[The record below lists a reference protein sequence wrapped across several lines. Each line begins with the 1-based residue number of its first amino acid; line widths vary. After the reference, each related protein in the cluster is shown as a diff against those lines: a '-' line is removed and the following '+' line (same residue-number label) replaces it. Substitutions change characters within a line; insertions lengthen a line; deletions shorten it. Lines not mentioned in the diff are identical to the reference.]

1 MARTRQKSKQRKA
14 KRLEEERK
22 AAGRTEGPQQ
32 AERPRRT
39 SESAP
44 PAAPMPALAEVE
56 EARQEAAVE
65 VDEAREEAVAEVEE
79 AREEAALEAQE
90 ATRAA
95 EVATAPEV
103 APVPTPEPPA
113 RKLRRRE
120 RREAEVK
127 EVKEPRRGKPAAR
140 PAKPAPRAAKAAKK
154 SERRSRG
161 RVVTF
166 LVQVWAELRRV
177 QWPDR
182 TQVTQATA
190 VVVVFCFIAGG
201 YLAIWDWVFGELIK
215 VIL

>member
-14 KRLEEERK
+14 KRLEQERK
-22 AAGRTEGPQQ
+22 AAGRPEPPQRTERVQ
-32 AERPRRT
+32 RPIDT
-39 SESAP
+39 AAAP
-44 PAAPMPALAEVE
+44 PAPALAEIE
-56 EARQEAAVE
+56 EARQEAAAEVVE
-65 VDEAREEAVAEVEE
+65 AGEQAASEVEE
-79 AREEAALEAQE
+79 ARQEAALEAQE

-95 EVATAPEV
+95 EVATAPEA

-113 RKLRRRE
+113 RKLRRRD

-127 EVKEPRRGKPAAR
+127 EQRRAKPPAR
-140 PAKPAPRAAKAAKK
+140 PAKPTPKAPKK
-154 SERRSRG
+154 REPRSRS

-182 TQVTQATA
+182 TQVTQATT
-190 VVVVFCFIAGG
+190 VVVVFCFIAGA
-201 YLAIWDWVFGELIK
+201 YLATWDWVFSKLIK

>member
-14 KRLEEERK
+14 KRLEQERK
-22 AAGRTEGPQQ
+22 AAGRTEHP
-32 AERPRRT
+32 ERPQRT
-39 SESAP
+39 P
-44 PAAPMPALAEVE
+44 DGTAAPSPPALAEVE
-56 EARQEAAVE
+56 EAREEAAAE
-65 VDEAREEAVAEVEE
+65 LDEARNEAVAEVED

-103 APVPTPEPPA
+103 TPVPSPEPPA

-127 EVKEPRRGKPAAR
+127 EQRRAKPAAR
-140 PAKPAPRAAKAAKK
+140 PAKPAPRPAKK
-154 SERRSRG
+154 REPRPRG
-161 RVVTF
+161 RVVSF

-182 TQVTQATA
+182 AQVTQATT
-190 VVVVFCFIAGG
+190 VVVVFCLIAGA
-201 YLAIWDWVFGELIK
+201 YLATWDWLYSKLIK
-215 VIL
+215 VLL